1 MAMNNRERIGR
12 AFDLL
17 SEGLLDAVDPV
28 MTQAFDTSDWP
39 ARWAAED
46 AAKYGGAVRTM
57 TKRDVQVQLRAITEK
72 GFHFKDVLSRA
83 QQGFASELRET
94 RNRWAHNEQFSSD
107 DAIRALDTI
116 ERLLH
121 AVDAMDSAADVRKL
135 RVDLQRTVFEE
146 QNRRKTKRVALDP
159 SSGLKPWRDVIRPHD
174 DVARGEFTASEFA
187 ADLHLVHTGQAVSAE
202 YGDPVE
208 FFSRTYLTEGLHD
221 LLSRA
226 LRRLNG
232 DGNASP
238 VAKRPTTFGGGNT
251 RTTVV
256 MGV

>member
-1 MAMNNRERIGR
+1 MAMNNRGRIGR

-28 MTQAFDTSDWP
+28 MTQAFGTSDWP

-57 TKRDVQVQLRAITEK
+57 TKWDVQVQLRAITEK

-83 QQGFASELRET
+83 QQGFASELRDT

-116 ERLLH
+116 ERLLQ

-146 QNRRKTKRVALDP
+146 QNRSGPRPEFGSETLEGRDP
-159 SSGLKPWRDVIRPHD
+159 AP
-174 DVARGEFTASEFA
+174 
-187 ADLHLVHTGQAVSAE
+187 
-202 YGDPVE
+202 
-208 FFSRTYLTEGLHD
+208 
-221 LLSRA
+221 
-226 LRRLNG
+226 
-232 DGNASP
+232 
-238 VAKRPTTFGGGNT
+238 
-251 RTTVV
+251 
-256 MGV
+256 